1 MHSVNISLVKLIN
14 IGVFETNK
22 FVQYI
27 RKHFYFNFVNFARGK
42 TLIEK
47 SLPFYME
54 NIWLYNLIDVSWSD
68 YFN

>member
-1 MHSVNISLVKLIN
+1 MN

-27 RKHFYFNFVNFARGK
+27 RKHFYFNFVNFVRAK
-42 TLIEK
+42 TLIGK

-54 NIWLYNLIDVSWSD
+54 NIWLYNFIDVSKSD